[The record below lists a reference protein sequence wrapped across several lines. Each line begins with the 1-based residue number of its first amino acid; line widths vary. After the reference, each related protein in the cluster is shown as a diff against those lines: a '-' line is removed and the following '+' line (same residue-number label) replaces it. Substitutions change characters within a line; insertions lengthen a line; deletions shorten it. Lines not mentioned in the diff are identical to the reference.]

1 MIAAVIETA
10 AADDEPNGR
19 GSLTFANGDEYVGE
33 FRNGKQNGQGAYTSA
48 KGEKYVGE
56 FKDGKRNGQGA
67 TYAADESILLSWR
80 WADGKFVEAAANR
93 AVQPR

>member
-33 FRNGKQNGQGAYTSA
+33 FRNGKQNGQGA
-48 KGEKYVGE
+48 
-56 FKDGKRNGQGA
+56 
-67 TYAADESILLSWR
+67 TYAADGSILLSGR